1 MVEITGLKLRSRNWG
16 KPASISPRRAAL
28 ELSNGVF
35 QIWNTSKQKIADLDV
50 RPIFLEVGG
59 KFLSSQRAAQ
69 GLAHPTNTVLSFRTE
84 RSVERS

>member
-1 MVEITGLKLRSRNWG
+1 MKYGCFSFSTIPNAIRHQLCHRGLVEITGLKLCSRNWG

-35 QIWNTSKQKIADLDV
+35 QIWNASKQKIADLDV

-59 KFLSSQRAAQ
+59 KFLS
-69 GLAHPTNTVLSFRTE
+69 L
-84 RSVERS
+84 